1 MKKTLML
8 LLATSLIPF
17 LNAATTVS
25 NENDLKTALNGNDK
39 EIILNDSFTTSG
51 DLNIPAGYTVTLID
65 NAKITLKYEK
75 NSKGKVTTCHNL
87 TGSGT
92 IITGSSTIKT
102 NETRTIE
109 CPRPGEC
116 VGTYCGK
123 QYDVTTIKKTGGSIS
138 YTDESQLGEIKMQ
151 STLCVDDNE
160 PEISLDINPVA
171 VICNVSKGINGGR
184 TFVEAYGTM
193 ADACSAVKTDGSQ
206 VVVLLQNGSMSG
218 SSSTN
223 YSKSF
228 VLDCAGNEAS
238 MTGYKQANDGTRLTY
253 INASSAT
260 FLKLT
265 NAIATFINCTTI
277 KQPSSDA
284 LNNNQTYY
292 TTAVH
297 LYDCSSES
305 GTLPKFA
312 FSKSS
317 TMLEKDGAGICFFS
331 GGNYATKNFTGNYK
345 VYGGSFTSDPTNP
358 TNYLKSS
365 DLEAVKE
372 GTVWKVRKKAPAVM
386 AAKVG
391 KTEYATLLE
400 ALTAAASSGE
410 KVTLLGDIELTDA
423 LIINENLTL
432 EFAGN
437 DLTAHNGITITAG
450 AIKFE
455 DSSDFDKP
463 STISGIITLEGGSLE
478 ITYGTY
484 TNNIIVHDNAT
495 FTVHHATFDGT
506 IEAAANAT
514 INIHGGRFFKDSVK
528 TLLKD
533 NYLATS
539 HEGYWWV
546 GQFPWAIASETTISG
561 AEKAWSIQGLSTDDL
576 NIYLKAPK
584 DRTVHTDTEWY
595 RHAELTSMLTP
606 YEQYTIDCIVIFNRN
621 VATES
626 VKIYAKTQT
635 ISTNELLDRNL
646 KANET
651 YRVLSTKLSE
661 SNNPLTGA
669 PYTQISYARFLTELK
684 SLQAGLDNLSEDN
697 AGTTCT
703 IEFHLCRQTGTG
715 IESLYTLA
723 SSSYTFPMVYTESE
737 RYRTLTEAPAGSD
750 VRVLDDTTLEIAAV
764 NEDAKS
770 IDSLEL
776 NNHTVTLI
784 LPETFDTTK
793 ETLLYKWNTLL
804 TTGAFIAE
812 QPLTKGILKIKDDGL
827 YYIPTIVV
835 EGTIPEGTDATEAA
849 KIEEALIKIAADNNW
864 EKVTARAQ
872 NSAGEERSI
881 AAVTLFENIHAT
893 PTTLYSVDTTQTIVL
908 VYDFGITDIT
918 IDREGNVILT
928 ATVMGT
934 SDENPAD
941 FMEGTQIWL
950 LMDGE
955 RVAEMIP
962 TSIGTAEAS
971 IPIPE
976 GECYTKH
983 FSVMATNEPE
993 PNEAE

>member
-25 NENDLKTALNGNDK
+25 NENDLKTALKGNDK
-39 EIILNDSFTTSG
+39 EIILNGSFTTSG

-65 NAKITLKYEK
+65 NAKITLKYET
-75 NSKGKVTTCHNL
+75 NSKTGKVTTCHNL

-102 NETRTIE
+102 IETRTIE
-109 CPRPGEC
+109 CPNPEACPGNF
-116 VGTYCGK
+116 CGK
-123 QYDVTTIKKTGGSIS
+123 QYDLTQIEKSGGSIS
-138 YTDESQLGEIKMQ
+138 YTHESQMGSVKME
-151 STLCVDDNE
+151 SSLCVDENE
-160 PEISLDINPVA
+160 PEISLDIDPVA

-184 TFVEAYGTM
+184 TFVKAYGTM
-193 ADACSAVKTDGSQ
+193 EAACSAVKTDGTQ

-218 SSSTN
+218 SSDTN

-228 VLDCAGNEAS
+228 VLDCARNEAS

-284 LNNNQTYY
+284 LNSNQTYY

-297 LYDCSSES
+297 LYDC

-312 FSKSS
+312 FSKPS
-317 TMLEKDGAGICFFS
+317 TILEKDGAGICFFS

-345 VYGGSFTSDPTNP
+345 VYGGSFTSDPT
-358 TNYLKSS
+358 TYLKSS
-365 DLEAVKE
+365 DLEAVQE

-386 AAKVG
+386 AAQIG
-391 KTEYATLLE
+391 ENQYATLPD
-400 ALTAAASSGE
+400 AITAASSGV

-423 LIINENLTL
+423 LIINKDLTL

-437 DLTAHNGITITAG
+437 DLTTHNGITITAG

-455 DSSDFDKP
+455 DSSNFDKP

-484 TNNIIVHDNAT
+484 TSNIIVHDNAT

-561 AEKAWSIQGLSTDDL
+561 AEKAWSIQGLSPDDL

-606 YEQYTIDCIVIFNRN
+606 YEKYTIDCIVIFNRN

-626 VKIYAKTQT
+626 VKIYAKTET
-635 ISTNELLDRNL
+635 ISTNELLDRDL

-684 SLQAGLDNLSEDN
+684 SLQAGLANLSEDN

-723 SSSYTFPMVYTESE
+723 SSSYTFPMVYVGNQK
-737 RYRTLTEAPAGSD
+737 YHTLTDAPAGSD
-750 VRVLDDTTLEIAAV
+750 VRVLDDTSLVIAAV

-793 ETLLYKWNTLL
+793 ETRLYQWTTRPTDGQFVSEKNL
-804 TTGAFIAE
+804 TRGV
-812 QPLTKGILKIKDDGL
+812 LVIKDDGL
-827 YYIPTIVV
+827 YYIPTTLT
-835 EGTIPEGTDATEAA
+835 EGTIPENISAAEAQ
-849 KIEEALIKIAADNNW
+849 KIEDALIAIAVNNHW
-864 EKVTARAQ
+864 TNARAIAQ
-872 NSAGEERSI
+872 NSAGEERPI
-881 AAVTLFENIHAT
+881 ETVTLFKNIHTTSETRISEAT
-893 PTTLYSVDTTQTIVL
+893 PTIVL
-908 VYDFGITDIT
+908 IYDFGITDMT
-918 IDREGNVILT
+918 VDHNGNVIFT
-928 ATVMGT
+928 ATVIGP
-934 SDENPAD
+934 SEEAPAD
-941 FMEGTQIWL
+941 FMEETRIWL

-955 RVAEMIP
+955 PVAKMVK
-962 TSIGTAEAS
+962 TGIGTAVGS
-971 IPIPE
+971 IPIPD
-976 GECYTKH
+976 GNNFTKH
-983 FSVMATNEPE
+983 FSVIATNEPDATE
-993 PNEAE
+993 DQ